1 MVGEQLPSSQQH
13 SQLDEE
19 NHIGRRNFSEF
30 VSGIAET

>member
-1 MVGEQLPSSQQH
+1 MVGEQLRSGQQH